1 VRVCAQ
7 CACGSRG
14 VWRSFKEGEAF
25 ELEKPWVTRD
35 VMLPFFFFYSF
46 FFFFLWILVV
56 SMTFGLHELF

>member
-46 FFFFLWILVV
+46 FFFFFSVDSCGVYDFWPA
-56 SMTFGLHELF
+56 